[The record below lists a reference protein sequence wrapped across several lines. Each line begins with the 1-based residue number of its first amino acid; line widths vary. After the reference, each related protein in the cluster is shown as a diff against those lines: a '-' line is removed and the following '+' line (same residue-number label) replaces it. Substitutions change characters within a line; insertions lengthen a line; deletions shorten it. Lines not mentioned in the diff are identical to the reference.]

1 MGSVIHD
8 SIDIVVL
15 AAGRASRMGR
25 EKLLLP
31 LAGRPVIRYAAET
44 ARSLR
49 CGEMVVVS
57 NPNNSAAIEV
67 ALDGIA
73 VRVVQNSR
81 YREGIGSSIAVGAA
95 AVRSTCAGMLL
106 VQGDQPL
113 VTTDMLKRVVDVWTR
128 KHPTYVAA
136 SYAGVTTTP
145 VLFSRALVPELVSLG
160 GDRGAREVL
169 ERHRGGGCMVAFQRW
184 RGMDMDTDED
194 YERVKDMWCHFL
206 AGRPDADAT
215 RVIPQAGGVQ

>member
-15 AAGRASRMGR
+15 AAGRAARMGR

-31 LAGRPVIRYAAET
+31 LAGRPIIRHAVET
-44 ARSLR
+44 VRSLQG
-49 CGEMVVVS
+49 GEMVVVT
-57 NPNNSAAIEV
+57 NPNNSAAIEM
-67 ALDGIA
+67 ALDGIV
-73 VRVVQNSR
+73 VRVVQNDR
-81 YREGIGSSIAVGAA
+81 YREGIGSSIAVGAGA
-95 AVRSTCAGMLL
+95 IRPTCAAMML
-106 VQGDQPL
+106 VQGDQPF
-113 VTTDMLKRVVDVWTR
+113 VTTDMLERIVDVWTR
-128 KHPTYVAA
+128 KQPTYVVA

-145 VLFSRALVPELVSLG
+145 VLFSPALVPELVSLG

-169 ERHRGGGCMVAFQRW
+169 ERHGGGGCVVAFQRW